1 MNAPTNLACPDSA
14 LTDLGD
20 VADLADLTDVTDLAG
35 LTDVTDVTDVT
46 DLAELASLA
55 DPAGL
60 ADPPGARFTPDKL
73 AAVLAGVCAVADLD
87 PAGATLLR
95 FATNAVF
102 RLAAQPVVIRICGS
116 WALRHRVGK
125 VVAVADWL
133 ADHDF
138 PAVRLLPGLPQPVRI
153 GGYLATV
160 WEEVPTTSYQP
171 TTHDLASLLRRLHEL
186 PRPTFVLPAWSPL
199 DDVTRRIADAEQLA
213 DDDRDFLER
222 RRAEVAEQ
230 LATLEFPLPSAVVHG
245 DAHLGNLIPGLD
257 GPVLCDFDSTCFGP
271 PEWDLTPIPVAL
283 RRFGGSPLQARQ
295 LQRTY
300 GFDVT
305 TWAGFEVLRAVREL
319 NMVTS
324 ALPIL
329 RSNPEVAP
337 ELHRRLA
344 SVRSGDSS
352 ARWARY
358 R

>member
-1 MNAPTNLACPDSA
+1 MNAVTPLARSTDPDSP
-14 LTDLGD
+14 DLGGS
-20 VADLADLTDVTDLAG
+20 DLG
-35 LTDVTDVTDVT
+35 
-46 DLAELASLA
+46 
-55 DPAGL
+55 G
-60 ADPPGARFTPDKL
+60 GRFTPDKL
-73 AAVLAGVCAVADLD
+73 AGVLAGVCAVADLD
-87 PAGATLLR
+87 PTGATLLR

-102 RLAAQPVVIRICGS
+102 RLAAQPVVVRICGS
-116 WALRHRVGK
+116 WALRHRVDKIVK
-125 VVAVADWL
+125 VANWL

-153 GGYLATV
+153 GDYLATV
-160 WEEVPTTSYQP
+160 WEEVPTASYQP
-171 TTHDLASLLRRLHEL
+171 TSRDLAGLLRRLHEL
-186 PRPTFVLPAWSPL
+186 PPPAFALPAWSPL
-199 DDVTRRIADAEQLA
+199 DDAARRIADAERLAADDREFLEARCAEVGARLA
-213 DDDRDFLER
+213 D
-222 RRAEVAEQ
+222 
-230 LATLEFPLPSAVVHG
+230 LEFPLPSAVVHG

-283 RRFGGSPLQARQ
+283 RRFGGSPGEAR
-295 LQRTY
+295 LLLRTY

-305 TWAGFEVLRAVREL
+305 KWVGFEVLREVREL

-324 ALPIL
+324 VLPIL
-329 RSNPEVAP
+329 RSNPGLAP